1 MSACGHSKNIKHLL
15 WGAKTH
21 KIWSQKVLTGKKIG
35 NTLVRR
41 ASVPQV
47 MKEPLPEGIH
57 ELKFDREGGGGMAR
71 KERAFQMEGEAGTTN
86 METERVWMGK
96 ELGMAAMGYVQG
108 RGVGNGHQASAP
120 ARPPVGHRRSL
131 DFIL

>member
-15 WGAKTH
+15 GGTKTH

-47 MKEPLPEGIH
+47 MKEPLPVGIH
-57 ELKFDREGGGGMAR
+57 ELKFDREAGEWPG
-71 KERAFQMEGEAGTTN
+71 KKAFQMEGEAGTTN

-108 RGVGNGHQASAP
+108 RGAGNGRQASAP
-120 ARPPVGHRRSL
+120 ARPPVP
-131 DFIL
+131 

>member
-57 ELKFDREGGGGMAR
+57 ELKFDREGVGGDGQER
-71 KERAFQMEGEAGTTN
+71 KSVSNG
-86 METERVWMGK
+86 
-96 ELGMAAMGYVQG
+96 G
-108 RGVGNGHQASAP
+108 RSRHY
-120 ARPPVGHRRSL
+120 
-131 DFIL
+131 